1 MRCAWSVYDT
11 ALRVAPPGALNSV
24 TPPLRLGTIALDGLL
39 PTRTGHPPFPPEGP
53 QWDVLRTARP
63 VRNFALRLR
72 AVDCPDRQRH
82 AGGNGL
88 LQEAAAC
95 ATISG
100 YCPITRT

>member
-1 MRCAWSVYDT
+1 M
-11 ALRVAPPGALNSV
+11 PH
-24 TPPLRLGTIALDGLL
+24 TPNPNLAA
-39 PTRTGHPPFPPEGP
+39 TRNGHPPLPPEDP
-53 QWDVLRTARP
+53 QRDVLLTARA
-63 VRNFALRLR
+63 VRNLALRLK
-72 AVDCPDRQRH
+72 AVDCPGRQRH